1 MKITDFLTKDRIV
14 FDLESKSKSNILREM
29 AELFEDGTIIE
40 GKEGLFYND
49 LKERED
55 TTSTGMQD
63 GLAVPHAKSAA
74 ISKLA
79 IALAITKNGVDFN
92 SMDGE
97 PSRVFFM
104 IAAPEDTKR
113 EHLNLLSLISKFSYE
128 DELMEE
134 LLTTNDK
141 DRVIEMLSTI
151 E

>member
-104 IAAPEDTKR
+104 IAAPEDTKW
-113 EHLNLLSLISKFSYE
+113 EPLNLLSLISKFSYE

>member
-113 EHLNLLSLISKFSYE
+113 EQLNLLSLISKFSYE

-134 LLTTNDK
+134 LVTTNDK

>member
-97 PSRVFFM
+97 PSRVFFY
-104 IAAPEDTKR
+104 DC
-113 EHLNLLSLISKFSYE
+113 
-128 DELMEE
+128 
-134 LLTTNDK
+134 
-141 DRVIEMLSTI
+141 ST
-151 E
+151 

>member
-1 MKITDFLTKDRIV
+1 MKITDFFTLYRI
-14 FDLESKSKSNILREM
+14 DYEIENKSKSNILREM

-40 GKEGLFYND
+40 GTEGLFYNA

-79 IALAITKNGVDFN
+79 IDLAITQNGVDFN

-104 IAAPEDTKR
+104 ISAPEDTKR
-113 EHLNLLSLISKFSYE
+113 EHLNLLSLFSTFSFE
-128 DELMEE
+128 DELMKE
-134 LLTTNDK
+134 
-141 DRVIEMLSTI
+141 
-151 E
+151 